1 MIRDHQVREIAHC
14 LVLRS
19 LQRQLTRLD
28 LELVA
33 AGGVGQETGRQQ
45 QVVEIDRRWRRWW
58 WRRRGLTGSEHQ
70 RATKQNRQFP
80 HRIFSPFSDCSG
92 VETSKKAAGSY
103 DSPRWYSGVEVHDL
117 GIGRDRVQQ
126 QSPVAVRRLAF
137 HAQKRARL

>member
-33 AGGVGQETGRQQ
+33 AGGVGQEARRQQ

-58 WRRRGLTGSEHQ
+58 WRRRGLTGGEHQ
-70 RATKQNRQFP
+70 RAAKQNRQFP
-80 HRIFSPFSDCSG
+80 HRFSPHFWI
-92 VETSKKAAGSY
+92 VPAWKPARKPPVPTI
-103 DSPRWYSGVEVHDL
+103 H
-117 GIGRDRVQQ
+117 RDGT
-126 QSPVAVRRLAF
+126 
-137 HAQKRARL
+137 